1 MVGDVKQ
8 SIYKFRLA
16 CPELFIEKYD
26 TYGETGDNVRI
37 ELQKNFRSRENVLEC
52 ANDVFSHIMNKNFS
66 GIGYDESVRL
76 NAGFPYPEYSDSN
89 YGDEVNKSTDVILI
103 SSENE
108 EEATTREIEADRLAK
123 LIEGIVSSGVNVY
136 DADENVYR
144 PAEYRDI
151 VILTRSV
158 TGWADTFAD
167 ALMDRGIPAYTDS
180 STGYFSVREIQVILS
195 MLTIVDNPVQEISLA
210 AAMMSYF
217 GGFTAAELGMVR
229 KLGREYVD
237 KNVHNNLYEHLKAVA
252 VLGEAGKV
260 QEPDVKQLS
269 GKCALFLAK
278 LTEYRDKSSVESLY
292 DLCWEM
298 IYDSGYYDYVG
309 TMPAGAQTQVKEHRR
324 SITLDEAIVIAR
336 TQSVDAAVALNEL
349 KTAYWEY
356 RTFRANL
363 LPEMNLKATLPSYNK
378 KYNSYQQED
387 GTYTYVRNN
396 NLQMSGELS
405 IDQSIWFTG
414 GTLSLNSSLDFLK
427 QLDGDKSKRYMSV
440 PIALTL
446 NQPIFGVNNIKWDR
460 RIEPVR
466 YAEAKASFLSA
477 TENVTRTT
485 INYFFNL
492 LLAKENV
499 NIARQNLENAQKL
512 HEVAKAKRSMGQI
525 SENDLLQLEL
535 NVLDARSTLTDN
547 ESTLKS
553 RMFQL
558 RSFLALSEDEDLEP
572 VVPES
577 IPSVLLNY
585 DDVLDKALTNN
596 SFAQN
601 IRRRQLEADYEV
613 AKAKGDLREITLY
626 AQVGF
631 TGTNNELNTVYHNL
645 KDNQIVEVGFKIPIL
660 DWGKRRG
667 KVKIA
672 KSNRDVVESRLRQET
687 MNFNQDLFIL
697 VEQFNNQQM
706 QLQIA
711 NEADKIAEKR
721 YNTNVETF
729 MIGKIST
736 LDLNDSQLK
745 KDEARQKHINEL
757 YAYWSYY
764 YQIRS
769 LTLWDFT
776 DNTGIDADFEKII
789 KQ

>member
-1 MVGDVKQ
+1 MNRVSEIGH
-8 SIYKFRLA
+8 SIF
-16 CPELFIEKYD
+16 
-26 TYGETGDNVRI
+26 
-37 ELQKNFRSRENVLEC
+37 
-52 ANDVFSHIMNKNFS
+52 
-66 GIGYDESVRL
+66 
-76 NAGFPYPEYSDSN
+76 
-89 YGDEVNKSTDVILI
+89 
-103 SSENE
+103 
-108 EEATTREIEADRLAK
+108 
-123 LIEGIVSSGVNVY
+123 
-136 DADENVYR
+136 
-144 PAEYRDI
+144 
-151 VILTRSV
+151 ILTCYYSV
-158 TGWADTFAD
+158 IYVF
-167 ALMDRGIPAYTDS
+167 GIPFVYSLVKKKHKTMKKK
-180 STGYFSVREIQVILS
+180 VISLFMVIALS
-195 MLTIVDNPVQEISLA
+195 MT
-210 AAMMSYF
+210 
-217 GGFTAAELGMVR
+217 
-229 KLGREYVD
+229 
-237 KNVHNNLYEHLKAVA
+237 
-252 VLGEAGKV
+252 
-260 QEPDVKQLS
+260 
-269 GKCALFLAK
+269 
-278 LTEYRDKSSVESLY
+278 
-292 DLCWEM
+292 
-298 IYDSGYYDYVG
+298 
-309 TMPAGAQTQVKEHRR
+309 AGAQTQIKEHRR

-572 VVPES
+572 V
-577 IPSVLLNY
+577 
-585 DDVLDKALTNN
+585 DKDRPQYSTAIFEAVEIELKYEGY
-596 SFAQN
+596 
-601 IRRRQLEADYEV
+601 IKRQLQQVAEFKRVEGHKLPPDLDYN
-613 AKAKGDLREITLY
+613 AIQGLRL
-626 AQVGF
+626 
-631 TGTNNELNTVYHNL
+631 
-645 KDNQIVEVGFKIPIL
+645 
-660 DWGKRRG
+660 
-667 KVKIA
+667 
-672 KSNRDVVESRLRQET
+672 
-687 MNFNQDLFIL
+687 
-697 VEQFNNQQM
+697 
-706 QLQIA
+706 
-711 NEADKIAEKR
+711 
-721 YNTNVETF
+721 
-729 MIGKIST
+729 
-736 LDLNDSQLK
+736 
-745 KDEARQKHINEL
+745 EAREKLSAVRPMDLGQASRISGVSP
-757 YAYWSYY
+757 AD
-764 YQIRS
+764 
-769 LTLWDFT
+769 LTALMIWLE
-776 DNTGIDADFEKII
+776 NKR
-789 KQ
+789 

>member
-1 MVGDVKQ
+1 MNRVSDFGH
-8 SIYKFRLA
+8 SI
-16 CPELFIEKYD
+16 FILTCY
-26 TYGETGDNVRI
+26 YSVI
-37 ELQKNFRSRENVLEC
+37 Y
-52 ANDVFSHIMNKNFS
+52 VF
-66 GIGYDESVRL
+66 GIPFV
-76 NAGFPYPEYSDSN
+76 YS
-89 YGDEVNKSTDVILI
+89 
-103 SSENE
+103 
-108 EEATTREIEADRLAK
+108 LAK
-123 LIEGIVSSGVNVY
+123 KKHKTMKKK
-136 DADENVYR
+136 
-144 PAEYRDI
+144 
-151 VILTRSV
+151 VISL
-158 TGWADTFAD
+158 F
-167 ALMDRGIPAYTDS
+167 M
-180 STGYFSVREIQVILS
+180 VIALS
-195 MLTIVDNPVQEISLA
+195 MT
-210 AAMMSYF
+210 
-217 GGFTAAELGMVR
+217 
-229 KLGREYVD
+229 
-237 KNVHNNLYEHLKAVA
+237 
-252 VLGEAGKV
+252 
-260 QEPDVKQLS
+260 
-269 GKCALFLAK
+269 
-278 LTEYRDKSSVESLY
+278 
-292 DLCWEM
+292 
-298 IYDSGYYDYVG
+298 
-309 TMPAGAQTQVKEHRR
+309 AGAQTQVKEHRR

-687 MNFNQDLFIL
+687 MNFNQDLFTARITYA
-697 VEQFNNQQM
+697 VEIHVHVVWVSFFGPFFSYFYRHIGIFHTNH
-706 QLQIA
+706 
-711 NEADKIAEKR
+711 DWTVR
-721 YNTNVETF
+721 CNTAAALGNIV
-729 MIGKIST
+729 
-736 LDLNDSQLK
+736 
-745 KDEARQKHINEL
+745 
-757 YAYWSYY
+757 
-764 YQIRS
+764 
-769 LTLWDFT
+769 T
-776 DNTGIDADFEKII
+776 DNKLCLR
-789 KQ
+789 

>member
-1 MVGDVKQ
+1 MN
-8 SIYKFRLA
+8 
-16 CPELFIEKYD
+16 
-26 TYGETGDNVRI
+26 TI
-37 ELQKNFRSRENVLEC
+37 ELQQTLPAVFAGRNSIISDVWHQSLTLKRGEAYLVEAASGTGKSSLCSYIYGYRNDYQGIICFDGKNIRTLSVRDWVEIRKCSISMLFQELRLFTELTAWENVQL
-52 ANDVFSHIMNKNFS
+52 KNS
-66 GIGYDESVRL
+66 L
-76 NAGFPYPEYSDSN
+76 TGF
-89 YGDEVNKSTDVILI
+89 KSKK
-103 SSENE
+103 
-108 EEATTREIEADRLAK
+108 EI
-123 LIEGIVSSGVNVY
+123 
-136 DADENVYR
+136 
-144 PAEYRDI
+144 
-151 VILTRSV
+151 
-158 TGWADTFAD
+158 
-167 ALMDRGIPAYTDS
+167 
-180 STGYFSVREIQVILS
+180 
-195 MLTIVDNPVQEISLA
+195 
-210 AAMMSYF
+210 
-217 GGFTAAELGMVR
+217 
-229 KLGREYVD
+229 
-237 KNVHNNLYEHLKAVA
+237 KA
-252 VLGEAGKV
+252 
-260 QEPDVKQLS
+260 
-269 GKCALFLAK
+269 
-278 LTEYRDKSSVESLY
+278 
-292 DLCWEM
+292 
-298 IYDSGYYDYVG
+298 
-309 TMPAGAQTQVKEHRR
+309 
-324 SITLDEAIVIAR
+324 
-336 TQSVDAAVALNEL
+336 
-349 KTAYWEY
+349 
-356 RTFRANL
+356 
-363 LPEMNLKATLPSYNK
+363 
-378 KYNSYQQED
+378 
-387 GTYTYVRNN
+387 
-396 NLQMSGELS
+396 
-405 IDQSIWFTG
+405 WFE
-414 GTLSLNSSLDFLK
+414 

>member
-1 MVGDVKQ
+1 MV
-8 SIYKFRLA
+8 IA
-16 CPELFIEKYD
+16 
-26 TYGETGDNVRI
+26 
-37 ELQKNFRSRENVLEC
+37 
-52 ANDVFSHIMNKNFS
+52 
-66 GIGYDESVRL
+66 
-76 NAGFPYPEYSDSN
+76 
-89 YGDEVNKSTDVILI
+89 
-103 SSENE
+103 
-108 EEATTREIEADRLAK
+108 
-123 LIEGIVSSGVNVY
+123 
-136 DADENVYR
+136 
-144 PAEYRDI
+144 
-151 VILTRSV
+151 
-158 TGWADTFAD
+158 
-167 ALMDRGIPAYTDS
+167 
-180 STGYFSVREIQVILS
+180 LS
-195 MLTIVDNPVQEISLA
+195 MT
-210 AAMMSYF
+210 
-217 GGFTAAELGMVR
+217 
-229 KLGREYVD
+229 
-237 KNVHNNLYEHLKAVA
+237 
-252 VLGEAGKV
+252 
-260 QEPDVKQLS
+260 
-269 GKCALFLAK
+269 
-278 LTEYRDKSSVESLY
+278 
-292 DLCWEM
+292 
-298 IYDSGYYDYVG
+298 
-309 TMPAGAQTQVKEHRR
+309 AGAQTQIKEHRR

-697 VEQFNNQQM
+697 VEISYRKQVL
-706 QLQIA
+706 LQIA